1 MRRSHIAPAVLVLAS
16 AAVLAAQEAQKPAA
30 PPPAETPPTFP
41 AQVEQVIVDVVV
53 ADKKGNPIKGLTR
66 DALTVSEDGVPQQ
79 VVSFEAVQVPEAPS
93 ETPPPPPRVSVNTT
107 PEERRGRTFV
117 ILFDDMNITPWKAN
131 QAKAAVGSF
140 LEKGTREGDRVTLI
154 SSAGGVWWTARMEA
168 GRPKLLDMLKRF
180 DGRFIPD
187 TSNERMSDWE
197 AMRIHVY
204 RDPQVAE
211 RVLRRYEQY
220 GVTAVMTNR
229 QNSSNSMTA
238 GTVDDP
244 YLTGRASEVYYQ
256 AVTRLRT
263 TLDALERALNGLA
276 GAKGRKSVILVS
288 EGFIHDINVDEFKR
302 VNEASRRANA
312 AIYFLN
318 ARGLEGM
325 PVYMTAEFGPALPDQ
340 DVGFAFAETLDAVA
354 GADEVA
360 DESGGFVVR
369 NTNNLAA
376 GIQKIANE
384 TQAYYLLGYIPS
396 NNARDGKYRKIQVKL
411 ANSKGLEVRARKG
424 YYAPSDTGKTAMAA
438 KKGVDPVIQSALDS
452 PWAEDG
458 IPLRMTHF
466 IGDERTLGKAAV
478 LVATEVDV
486 RALQFE
492 EKDGRQLADLQF
504 LLVVAHR
511 ESGEFFRYDQGVAM
525 KLQPSTRE
533 RLNRLWYP
541 IVREFELKSG
551 DYQAKIV
558 VRDTRTGRVGTVIHE
573 FDVPPLGDLRVS
585 TPVLSDTRA
594 PAPAAEGVPG
604 GILAVLARRE
614 FPVGSDLLCQFEVFG
629 AKKDDKTGM
638 PHVTQG
644 YVVTRADGS
653 VFTAMQPSPINPTSL
668 GQVMRTVG
676 FKLADAPVGD
686 YELVMAVRDDVAG
699 RSLEMR
705 EPFKVVEPLPA
716 SAIPQAPA
724 AAAPPTGTTPPAATD
739 PPPGVGVPAAVASRN
754 ACGARRASPSSRR
767 FSRIWSGWSPASWR
781 YHCAASVN
789 TACGARPTSSVRTI
803 FTPCCAASRRTNSTT
818 RANGVCRKSVK
829 FIETCAV
836 PSSSGWVIQSGP
848 QTH

>member
-1 MRRSHIAPAVLVLAS
+1 MRKMRTSHVAPAVLVLAS
-16 AAVLAAQEAQKPAA
+16 AALLGAQEAQKPAA
-30 PPPAETPPTFP
+30 PPPAETPTFP

-53 ADKKGNPIKGLTR
+53 TDKKGNPIKGLTR
-66 DALTVSEDGVPQQ
+66 DDMTVTEDGAPQQ
-79 VVSFEAVQVPEAPS
+79 IVSFEAVRVPDAPS
-93 ETPPPPPRVSVNTT
+93 QTPPPPPIVSVNTT

-117 ILFDDMNITPWKAN
+117 ILFDDMNITPWRAN
-131 QAKAAVGSF
+131 QAKAAVASF
-140 LEKGTREGDRVTLI
+140 LEKGTREGDRVSLI

-168 GRPKLLDMLKRF
+168 GRPKLLEMLKRF
-180 DGRFIPD
+180 DGRWIPD

-220 GVTAVMTNR
+220 GVTSVLGRA
-229 QNSSNSMTA
+229 QNQDAAAAITQGTA
-238 GTVDDP
+238 EDP
-244 YLTGRASEVYYQ
+244 YITGRASEVYYQ

-263 TLDALERALNGLA
+263 TLDTLERALNGLA
-276 GAKGRKSVILVS
+276 TAKGRKSVILVS
-288 EGFIHDINVDEFKR
+288 EGFIHDIHVDEFKR

-325 PVYMTAEFGPALPDQ
+325 PVYMTAEFGPPLPDQ

-354 GADEVA
+354 GADDIA
-360 DESGGFVVR
+360 DESGGFTVR

-396 NNARDGKYRKIQVKL
+396 NTARDGKYRKIQVKL
-411 ANSKGLEVRARKG
+411 ASPKGREVRARKG
-424 YYAPSDTGKTAMAA
+424 YYAPSDTGKTAMSA
-438 KKGVDPVIQSALDS
+438 KKGIDPVIQSALDS

-458 IPLRMTHF
+458 IPLRMTHY
-466 IGDERTLGKAAV
+466 IGDEKTLGKAAV

-492 EKDGRQLADLQF
+492 EKDGRALADLQF

-511 ESGEFFRYDQGVAM
+511 ESGEFFRYDQGVSM
-525 KLQPSTRE
+525 KLYPSTRE
-533 RLNRLWYP
+533 RLNRFWYP

-558 VRDTRTGRVGTVIHE
+558 VRDPRSGRVGTVIHE
-573 FDVPPLGDLRVS
+573 FEVPRLGDLRVS
-585 TPVLSDTRA
+585 TPVLSDSRA
-594 PAPAAEGVPG
+594 TTPAEEGVPG
-604 GILAVLARRE
+604 GILSVLARRE
-614 FPVGSDLLCQFEVFG
+614 FATGSDLLCQFEVFR
-629 AKKDDKTGM
+629 AKKDEKTGM

-644 YVVTRADGS
+644 YMVTRADGS
-653 VFTAMQPSPINPTSL
+653 VFTAMRPSPINPTSL
-668 GQVMRTVG
+668 GQVMRTFG

-686 YELVMAVRDDVAG
+686 YELTMAIRDDLAG
-699 RSLEMR
+699 RSIELK

-716 SAIPQAPA
+716 SAMPQAPA
-724 AAAPPTGTTPPAATD
+724 AATPGAGTTPPTATEPTSTSPPAASAPAAGAPPAATT
-739 PPPGVGVPAAVASRN
+739 PATPGTPPGR
-754 ACGARRASPSSRR
+754 
-767 FSRIWSGWSPASWR
+767 
-781 YHCAASVN
+781 
-789 TACGARPTSSVRTI
+789 
-803 FTPCCAASRRTNSTT
+803 
-818 RANGVCRKSVK
+818 
-829 FIETCAV
+829 
-836 PSSSGWVIQSGP
+836 
-848 QTH
+848 

>member
-1 MRRSHIAPAVLVLAS
+1 MTTSHIAPAVLLLAS
-16 AAVLAAQEAQKPAA
+16 AAALAAQEAQKPPA
-30 PPPAETPPTFP
+30 PAETPTFP

-53 ADKKGNPIKGLTR
+53 TDKKGTPIRGLQQK
-66 DALTVSEDGVPQQ
+66 DLTVLEDGVPQQ
-79 VVSFEAVQVPEAPS
+79 IASFEAVQVPDQPS
-93 ETPPPPPRVSVNTT
+93 AVPPPPPRVTVNTT

-131 QAKAAVGSF
+131 QAKAAVASF

-168 GRPKLLDMLKRF
+168 GRQKLLDMVKRF
-180 DGRFIPD
+180 DGRYIPD
-187 TSNERMSDWE
+187 TSMERMSDYE
-197 AMRIHVY
+197 AMRIHIY
-204 RDPQVAE
+204 RDPQVVE

-220 GVTAVMTNR
+220 GVAAALSRRQDSSDMT
-229 QNSSNSMTA
+229 S

-244 YLTGRASEVYYQ
+244 YVTGRASEVYYQ

-276 GAKGRKSVILVS
+276 AAKGRKSVILVS

-325 PVYMTAEFGPALPDQ
+325 PIEMTAQFGPALPDQ

-360 DESGGFVVR
+360 DDSGGFTVR

-384 TQAYYLLGYIPS
+384 TQAYYLLGYIPT
-396 NNARDGKYRKIQVKL
+396 NTTRDGKFRKIQVKL
-411 ANSKGLEVRARKG
+411 ASPKGREIRARKG
-424 YYAPSDTGKTAMAA
+424 YYAPSDAGRTAMAP

-452 PWAEDG
+452 PWAEDA
-458 IPLRMTHF
+458 IPLRMTHY

-478 LVATEVDV
+478 LVATEVDI
-486 RALQFE
+486 RALEFE
-492 EKDGRQLADLQF
+492 EKEGRHLADLQF

-533 RLNRLWYP
+533 RLTRLWYP
-541 IVREFELKSG
+541 IVRDFELKSG

-558 VRDTRTGRVGTVIHE
+558 VRDTRSKRVGTVIHE
-573 FDVPPLGDLRVS
+573 FEVPPLGDLRVS

-594 PAPAAEGVPG
+594 PAAAAEGVPG
-604 GILAVLARRE
+604 GILSVLARRE
-614 FPVGSDLLCQFEVFG
+614 FPAGADLLCQFEVFG

-644 YVVTRADGS
+644 YVVTRPDGS
-653 VFTAMQPSPINPTSL
+653 ALTAMEPSPINPTSL
-668 GQVMRTVG
+668 GQVTRMFG
-676 FKLADAPVGD
+676 FRLQDAPVGD
-686 YELVMAVRDDVAG
+686 YEIVMAIRDDLAG
-699 RSLEMR
+699 RSIELR

-716 SAIPQAPA
+716 SALPPEPPA
-724 AAAPPTGTTPPAATD
+724 AAAPPVGTPPPAATA
-739 PPPGVGVPAAVASRN
+739 PPASPQTPPGR
-754 ACGARRASPSSRR
+754 
-767 FSRIWSGWSPASWR
+767 
-781 YHCAASVN
+781 
-789 TACGARPTSSVRTI
+789 
-803 FTPCCAASRRTNSTT
+803 
-818 RANGVCRKSVK
+818 
-829 FIETCAV
+829 
-836 PSSSGWVIQSGP
+836 
-848 QTH
+848 

>member
-1 MRRSHIAPAVLVLAS
+1 MRNMTRSHVATAVLVLAS
-16 AAVLAAQEAQKPAA
+16 AAALAAQEAQKPAA
-30 PPPAETPPTFP
+30 PPPAETPTFP

-53 ADKKGNPIKGLTR
+53 TDKKGTPIR
-66 DALTVSEDGVPQQ
+66 DLKREDITVLEDGVPQQ
-79 VVSFEAVQVPEAPS
+79 IVSFEAVQVPDQPS
-93 ETPPPPPRVSVNTT
+93 EVPPPPPRVSVNTT

-117 ILFDDMNITPWKAN
+117 ILFDDMNITPWRAN
-131 QAKAAVGSF
+131 QAKAAVASF
-140 LEKGTREGDRVTLI
+140 LEKGVREGDRVTLI

-180 DGRFIPD
+180 DGRWIPD
-187 TSNERMSDWE
+187 TSMERMSDWE

-211 RVLRRYEQY
+211 RVLRRYETY
-220 GVTAVMTNR
+220 GVTAALSR
-229 QNSSNSMTA
+229 QRDSASSMTA

-244 YLTGRASEVYYQ
+244 YVTGRASEVYYQ

-263 TLDALERALNGLA
+263 TLDALERALNGLV
-276 GAKGRKSVILVS
+276 GAKGRKSLILVS

-302 VNEASRRANA
+302 VNEASRRSNA

-325 PVYMTAEFGPALPDQ
+325 PLAMTAEFGPALPDQ

-354 GADEVA
+354 GADAVS
-360 DESGGFVVR
+360 DDSGGFTVR

-376 GIQKIANE
+376 GIQRIANE

-396 NNARDGKYRKIQVKL
+396 NTARDGKFRKIQVKL
-411 ANSKGLEVRARKG
+411 ANSKGREIRARKG
-424 YYAPSDTGKTAMAA
+424 YYAPSDTGRTAMAP

-458 IPLRMTHF
+458 IPLRMTHYV
-466 IGDERTLGKAAV
+466 GDEKTLGKAAV
-478 LVATEVDV
+478 LVDTEVDI
-486 RALQFE
+486 RALEFE
-492 EKDGRQLADLQF
+492 EKEGRHLADLQF

-533 RLNRLWYP
+533 RLHRLWYP
-541 IVREFELKSG
+541 IVREFELRSG

-573 FDVPPLGDLRVS
+573 FDVPALGDLRIS

-594 PAPAAEGVPG
+594 PAPATEGVPG

-614 FPVGSDLLCQFEVFG
+614 FPAGSDLLCQFEVFG
-629 AKKDDKTGM
+629 AKKDEKTGM
-638 PHVTQG
+638 PRVTQG
-644 YVVTRADGS
+644 YMVTKPDGS
-653 VFTAMQPSPINPTSL
+653 VFTAMEPSAINPTSL
-668 GQVMRTVG
+668 GQVMRTFG

-686 YELVMAVRDDVAG
+686 YELVMAIRDDLAG
-699 RSLEMR
+699 HSVEMH
-705 EPFKVVEPLPA
+705 EAFKVVEPLPA
-716 SAIPQAPA
+716 SAMPPTPA
-724 AAAPPTGTTPPAATD
+724 AAAPPAETTPPAGTTPPAATA
-739 PPPGVGVPAAVASRN
+739 PSPGS
-754 ACGARRASPSSRR
+754 
-767 FSRIWSGWSPASWR
+767 
-781 YHCAASVN
+781 
-789 TACGARPTSSVRTI
+789 
-803 FTPCCAASRRTNSTT
+803 
-818 RANGVCRKSVK
+818 
-829 FIETCAV
+829 
-836 PSSSGWVIQSGP
+836 
-848 QTH
+848 